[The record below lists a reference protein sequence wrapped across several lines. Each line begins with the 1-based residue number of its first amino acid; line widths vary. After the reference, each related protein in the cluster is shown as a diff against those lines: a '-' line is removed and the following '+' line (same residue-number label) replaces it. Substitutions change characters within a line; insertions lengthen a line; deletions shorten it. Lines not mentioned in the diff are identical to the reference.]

1 MSVTFPGTIT
11 GAPQTGFTSPT
22 YTTTSDLFPGNN
34 GKQCAITGIG
44 GTQAGVLT
52 HSVSRPFTLT
62 VTRPSVNAVLGKPH
76 PVTGLIAQFPRN
88 KTTLLTRHGVVVL
101 AGQPIQMMLIRTEIE
116 VPAGSDVADPANLR
130 AALSAHAGLLWNQS
144 SGFGDTLV
152 DGILGN

>member
-1 MSVTFPGTIT
+1 MSVTFPGTLT

-22 YTTTSDLFPGNN
+22 YTTTADLFPGNN
-34 GKQCAITGIG
+34 GKQCAIIGVG

-88 KTTLLTRHGVVVL
+88 KITVLTRHGVSVL
-101 AGQPIQMMLIRTEIE
+101 AGQPIQMMIIRTEIE
-116 VPAGSDVADPANLR
+116 VPAGADVTDPANVLSS
-130 AALSAHAGLLWNQS
+130 LSAHIGLLWNQS
-144 SGFGDTLV
+144 SGIGDTTINGV
-152 DGILGN
+152 LGN